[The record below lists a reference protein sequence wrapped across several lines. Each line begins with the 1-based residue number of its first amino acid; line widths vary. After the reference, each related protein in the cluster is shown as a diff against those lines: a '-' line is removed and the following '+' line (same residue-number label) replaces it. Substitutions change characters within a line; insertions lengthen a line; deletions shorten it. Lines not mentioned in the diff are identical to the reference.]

1 MLSAVYLNSTGA
13 GHNQSPARGQ
23 VHFAESLGD
32 LGNKIGF
39 TVLIIALIQFSIF
52 VKDAIF
58 KIVGQHQV
66 FSQLDF
72 FSLVHCVELAFE
84 KI

>member
-58 KIVGQHQV
+58 KMGKMTIKNVRNIGHLGLER
-66 FSQLDF
+66 QL
-72 FSLVHCVELAFE
+72 SH
-84 KI
+84 

>member
-1 MLSAVYLNSTGA
+1 MLSTVYLDSTGA

-23 VHFAESLGD
+23 VHFAKSLGD

-66 FSQLDF
+66 FSQLGF
-72 FSLVHCVELAFE
+72 FFP
-84 KI
+84 